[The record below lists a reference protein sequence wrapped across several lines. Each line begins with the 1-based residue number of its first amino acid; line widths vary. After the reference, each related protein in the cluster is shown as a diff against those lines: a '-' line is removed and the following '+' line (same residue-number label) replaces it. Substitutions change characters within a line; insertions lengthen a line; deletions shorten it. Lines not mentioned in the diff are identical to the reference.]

1 MLCVTVYLS
10 LYVWVSL
17 NSLCD
22 WRKAEGFWSCE
33 DFPSLL
39 VVFYCYCFMSI
50 SSTSLTIATM
60 FCFLL
65 FLFFLCHFFF
75 FLWWILL
82 VIHLTSFIQLCTFL
96 CTAVYQR
103 IFRYTVVSL
112 CTSYLYHMS
121 LYKCASRTP
130 VRTCVYF
137 WT

>member
-1 MLCVTVYLS
+1 MRDCFRNHTWISVFELTFRL
-10 LYVWVSL
+10 
-17 NSLCD
+17 
-22 WRKAEGFWSCE
+22 AEIEGFWSCE

-75 FLWWILL
+75 PWWILL
-82 VIHLTSFIQLCTFL
+82 VIHLTSFIQFRTFL